1 MKKCTMNMNSLYDGL
16 MELRIK
22 ARIQEEKSFYM
33 ILYYKDSL
41 KNPKRSIKLK
51 RQESKYLEARTVLN
65 GINSTIRFLS
75 QIENTRNL

>member
-1 MKKCTMNMNSLYDGL
+1 

>member
-1 MKKCTMNMNSLYDGL
+1 MNMNSLYDGL